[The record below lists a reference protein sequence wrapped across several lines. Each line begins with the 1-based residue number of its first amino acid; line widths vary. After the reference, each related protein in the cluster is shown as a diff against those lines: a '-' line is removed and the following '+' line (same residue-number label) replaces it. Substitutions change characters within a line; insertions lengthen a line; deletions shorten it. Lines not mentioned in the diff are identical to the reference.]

1 MSQSSLPREHS
12 DQQLTLL
19 CVCRGTGGY
28 APPVLTGV
36 LPLCCS
42 TSDRIGKTRL
52 TSAAACLVPTARSG
66 SCQLEQRQQ
75 RWGGDEPRYVDPL
88 LSLRKTNGGHTRL
101 SVAAEAAR
109 MEYLSRA
116 QSVVRESAGGGGAG
130 GGGGWAAQRD
140 GGAYS
145 GLLAGERYLTHPAL
159 VSSSVPLPSGVGM
172 GMTTRDGPSTIS
184 LPRRL
189 CGVAD
194 STGFLQVS

>member
-1 MSQSSLPREHS
+1 M
-12 DQQLTLL
+12 
-19 CVCRGTGGY
+19 
-28 APPVLTGV
+28 
-36 LPLCCS
+36 
-42 TSDRIGKTRL
+42 
-52 TSAAACLVPTARSG
+52 
-66 SCQLEQRQQ
+66 
-75 RWGGDEPRYVDPL
+75 
-88 LSLRKTNGGHTRL
+88 
-101 SVAAEAAR
+101 AAEAAR

-172 GMTTRDGPSTIS
+172 GMTTRDGPSTTS

-194 STGFLQVS
+194 STCGFYLGILTPGGRLSEAAVPAPPAPPDSGGLTMGSYGPYGGNALPVDTPGVGVSATDSSGTVTDVNNLVRHSTKTRHANLGFA